1 MSNYAFTPASTYGTT
16 RGGGANSLAA
26 DATSSATG
34 GVAAAESA
42 LTSGWNS
49 VWWDNPLFWL
59 VAAILVWMGYIFFG
73 FNVGAK
79 KLGKASVQVG

>member
-1 MSNYAFTPASTYGTT
+1 MSSYAFTPASTYGTT

-34 GVAAAESA
+34 SVASAESA

-59 VAAILVWMGYIFFG
+59 IGAILVFMGYVMFG

-79 KLGKASVQVG
+79 RVGKASVQVN

>member
-16 RGGGANSLAA
+16 RGGGATTLAA
-26 DATSSATG
+26 EAPMSATG
-34 GVAAAESA
+34 AQAATEAA

-59 VAAILVWMGYIFFG
+59 VALILVWLGYVMFSFS
-73 FNVGAK
+73 VGAK
-79 KLGKASVQVG
+79 RIGSVSVKAG